1 MTSQVC
7 FGVRVDSS
15 PWKNAPLASCADF
28 FSNSGVDARHR
39 LENHLPVLQERQQK
53 CMKPTSAILWFSL
66 ALGLAVLPA
75 GCATPPTSRKIDADS
90 IAALQLLYAQS
101 PGATGLG
108 LQGSTITEIT
118 PKPWS
123 PTKLGN

>member
-1 MTSQVC
+1 
-7 FGVRVDSS
+7 
-15 PWKNAPLASCADF
+15 
-28 FSNSGVDARHR
+28 
-39 LENHLPVLQERQQK
+39 
-53 CMKPTSAILWFSL
+53 MKPTSAILWFSL

-108 LQGSTITEIT
+108 LLVVLPIAAFGIATAIPAVLAYNYGLRRTRLYVAEMEDFATDFLHLAMKSAFKVE
-118 PKPWS
+118 
-123 PTKLGN
+123 